1 MKMKQLII
9 KFSTVFA
16 FTALLVGCTKE
27 NTPQTG
33 VHNGTEFTLH
43 LVQTKTANDGYGTKW
58 VQGDRVNVFHAE
70 AGTRNYISDGPFE
83 FTENNEFKGY
93 VRDDAIVNGNNY
105 DWYVLYPYDE
115 NMSSPEAAPIHIP
128 ADQYQSK
135 NNDMSHLAGSY
146 CPLAGKA
153 ESIPTS
159 AAVVINM
166 KHLVT
171 VLKIKVTNYE
181 PDPMSLDLVSFR
193 ADKATHENE
202 NVNIINGDSQTIAGS
217 FEVDITGDK
226 LTYNQVDKG
235 KGRGTS
241 RPLIH
246 IDTPVTLNTN
256 ESATVYIV
264 SIPFYIG
271 NSCVYTIGMNND
283 VGGVSQALYGKN
295 IAFKA
300 GQICSIRQGSR
311 LAPPFKDGINFY
323 IGAKNSDGTYSYGNG
338 WWRCDLPVE
347 YQFSGEFS
355 FADLFYSFNTG
366 DAVVTMH
373 SINNQNDRTGNNG
386 TSEGEAKF
394 NELASCCQGYRWV
407 RNQRFTH
414 NFNVNYSDKSGIFF
428 RCSAGY
434 NVGVWDIWFRSED
447 PFESLIKVVNN
458 DWMMKTTPTIDGSD
472 LWNNRF
478 TAPNVVYGTISAG
491 EEINICSFYN
501 NNPASWHP
509 EMYNLF
515 YPNWKNF
522 TIIADNGEKLIYND
536 GQNVVL
542 TEYAK
547 KFCRQSS
554 GLIWLPAWYIG
565 FDRISGEYREEAAW
579 DNGAA
584 AAKHGISITSDGRL
598 VTAADYDGWGFRLA
612 PSLYFEYDYGYAQH
626 VGTKYLPFI
635 VANI

>member
-1 MKMKQLII
+1 MKQLII

-115 NMSSPEAAPIHIP
+115 NMLSPEAAPIHIP

-256 ESATVYIV
+256 ESATVYMV

-300 GQICSIRQGSR
+300 GQICSIRQ
-311 LAPPFKDGINFY
+311 
-323 IGAKNSDGTYSYGNG
+323 
-338 WWRCDLPVE
+338 
-347 YQFSGEFS
+347 
-355 FADLFYSFNTG
+355 
-366 DAVVTMH
+366 
-373 SINNQNDRTGNNG
+373 
-386 TSEGEAKF
+386 
-394 NELASCCQGYRWV
+394 
-407 RNQRFTH
+407 
-414 NFNVNYSDKSGIFF
+414 
-428 RCSAGY
+428 
-434 NVGVWDIWFRSED
+434 
-447 PFESLIKVVNN
+447 
-458 DWMMKTTPTIDGSD
+458 
-472 LWNNRF
+472 
-478 TAPNVVYGTISAG
+478 
-491 EEINICSFYN
+491 
-501 NNPASWHP
+501 
-509 EMYNLF
+509 
-515 YPNWKNF
+515 
-522 TIIADNGEKLIYND
+522 
-536 GQNVVL
+536 
-542 TEYAK
+542 
-547 KFCRQSS
+547 
-554 GLIWLPAWYIG
+554 
-565 FDRISGEYREEAAW
+565 EAALLLHSRM
-579 DNGAA
+579 A
-584 AAKHGISITSDGRL
+584 
-598 VTAADYDGWGFRLA
+598 
-612 PSLYFEYDYGYAQH
+612 
-626 VGTKYLPFI
+626 
-635 VANI
+635 